1 MILCAAPKRL
11 FSAYVVR
18 LSVSDRKLSFETV
31 FEEHKDV
38 IIEHKGSEPIFDYT
52 RLTKLRSALQ
62 DDLLDVM
69 AGIPAEAER
78 ALRRIKSAVVDEDW
92 EAARAAGHNLR
103 GMAINF
109 GAVRLAEVARR
120 ISLTSPETETVT
132 DHIASLESAVGDTC
146 ARLKTI
152 SWTQR

>member
-1 MILCAAPKRL
+1 M
-11 FSAYVVR
+11 
-18 LSVSDRKLSFETV
+18 
-31 FEEHKDV
+31 
-38 IIEHKGSEPIFDYT
+38 IIEHNGSEPIFDYT

-62 DDLLDVM
+62 DDLLEVM
-69 AGIPAEAER
+69 AGIPAEAES
-78 ALRRIKSAVVDEDW
+78 ALRRIKSALVAEDW

-109 GAVRLAEVARR
+109 GAVRLAEIARR